1 MEIFRG
7 RRLWIEKRAFRF
19 PNNIER
25 EKVLVHPSNAV
36 AILPLDDDRCKL
48 LKQYRYA
55 IDQYIFE
62 APAGTMEP
70 GEDPLKTAHRELIEE
85 TGFTAKTIIQR
96 GFIYTT
102 PGYTDEKIYLFEAR
116 NLSPSREYEKD
127 EDEIIEVVDVATKDL
142 PGMIHNGIIIDA
154 KTICLIYHCLGSEH
168 A

>member
-7 RRLWIEKRAFRF
+7 RRLWIEKRAIRF
-19 PNNIER
+19 PNNIEKER
-25 EKVLVHPSNAV
+25 VIVHPSNAV
-36 AILPLDDDRCKL
+36 AILPLNDDRCKL

-55 IDQYIFE
+55 IDQYIYE

-85 TGFTAKTIIQR
+85 TGFTARTIIQK

-116 NLSPSREYEKD
+116 DLLPSREYEKD
-127 EDEIIEVVDVATKDL
+127 DDEIIDVVDIATKDL
-142 PGMIHNGIIIDA
+142 AAMIHEGTIVDA
-154 KTICLIYHCLGSEH
+154 KTICLIYHCLRC
-168 A
+168 

>member
-7 RRLWIEKRAFRF
+7 RRLWIENRAIRF
-19 PNNIER
+19 PNNIEK
-25 EKVLVHPSNAV
+25 EKVIVHPSNAV
-36 AILPLDDDRCKL
+36 AILPLNDERCKL

-55 IDQYIFE
+55 IDQYIYE

-85 TGFTAKTIIQR
+85 TGFSARTIIQK

-116 NLSPSREYEKD
+116 DLLPSMEYEKD
-127 EDEIIEVVDVATKDL
+127 EDEIIEVVDIATKDL
-142 PGMIHNGIIIDA
+142 AVMIHEGTIVDA
-154 KTICLIYHCLGSEH
+154 KTICLIYHCLRC
-168 A
+168 